1 MGTSANLVQAIFIT
15 LNIVGFGYL
24 AYKFISSKSS
34 SIKIFG
40 YGMALLAFVEFCV
53 LGVNMMWTI
62 PVLDFKSLQ
71 YLFYLYAILVLFA
84 TSAASLKPRTR
95 YYINIFL
102 AFAAILVT
110 GLFFAERTLNNATAY
125 TINYYLSFD
134 NPATL
139 NIFSLTVAL
148 SLGMAALVVAQYFKD
163 RSLKLA
169 LELGYLI
176 VTISLVISLIV
187 FNDSIRLISSIAQLS
202 SLLAM
207 SLYINK
213 NPAEFQK
220 LKR

>member
-1 MGTSANLVQAIFIT
+1 MNTNTNLIQAIFIT

-24 AYKFISSKSS
+24 AYKFILAKRSTT
-34 SIKIFG
+34 KIFG
-40 YGMALLAFVEFCV
+40 YGMALLALVEFCV
-53 LGVNMMWTI
+53 LGVNMLWTI
-62 PVLDFKSLQ
+62 SVLDFKSLQ
-71 YLFYLYAILVLFA
+71 YLFYIYAILVFFA
-84 TSAASLKPRTR
+84 TSAASLKPRTS

-102 AFAAILVT
+102 AFTAILVT
-110 GLFFAERTLNNATAY
+110 GLFFAERTLNNSTAY

-163 RSLKLA
+163 KSLKLA

-176 VTISLVISLIV
+176 VIISLVISLIV
-187 FNDSIRLISSIAQLS
+187 FSDTIRLVSSIAQLG

-207 SLYINK
+207 SIYIYK
-213 NPAEFQK
+213 NPTKFQK
-220 LKR
+220 LKS

>member
-1 MGTSANLVQAIFIT
+1 MNTNTNLIQAIFIT

-24 AYKFISSKSS
+24 AYKFIPAKLSTT
-34 SIKIFG
+34 KIFG
-40 YGMALLAFVEFCV
+40 YGMALLALVEFCV
-53 LGVNMMWTI
+53 LGVNMLWTI

-84 TSAASLKPRTR
+84 TSAASLKPRTS

-102 AFAAILVT
+102 AFTAILVT
-110 GLFFAERTLNNATAY
+110 GLFFAEKTLNNSTAY

-163 RSLKLA
+163 KSLKLA
-169 LELGYLI
+169 LEVGYLI
-176 VTISLVISLIV
+176 VIISLVISLIV
-187 FNDSIRLISSIAQLS
+187 FNDTIRLVSSIAQLG

-207 SLYINK
+207 SIYIYK
-213 NPAEFQK
+213 NPTKFQK
-220 LKR
+220 LKS